1 MNVVNGCFTVQ
12 GAPLD
17 DGYGGTFEYTDP
29 APLVASVHT
38 DRVSPMCAMEFSPLC
53 IAFCVVM
60 NIAAL
65 MLVLFKV
72 W

>member
-1 MNVVNGCFTVQ
+1 MKVASGCFTVQ
-12 GAPLD
+12 GAPSG
-17 DGYGGTFEYTDP
+17 DGYGGAFEYTNP
-29 APLVASVHT
+29 APLVASVPA
-38 DRVSPMCAMEFSPLC
+38 DRWSSIFAIDISPLC

-65 MLVLFKV
+65 MMVLPRA